1 MGNPVLDSRRPSA
14 DLHEM
19 ILRGGL
25 DWSIRMKTSLDLITI
40 KDSSCMQ
47 STENSNCSTTK
58 TNGWP
63 KAINQSNYVYL
74 LDAEKPSP
82 AP

>member
-1 MGNPVLDSRRPSA
+1 MGNSVLDSRRPFA

-19 ILRGGL
+19 ILSGGL
-25 DWSIRMKTSLDLITI
+25 DRSIYTKTSLDLITI
-40 KDSSCMQ
+40 KDSSWMQ
-47 STENSNCSTTK
+47 FTENSNCSKTK

-63 KAINQSNYVYL
+63 KAINQRNYVYL